1 MEKPKRQ
8 VEKKDIKE
16 LARKRGKSSRRKGQR
31 GQLEV
36 NRFLNRLGIP
46 SEVVARAGFKGED
59 LRITGA
65 SGKIYTCEVKN
76 YGKDRH
82 FPNCHTILEGTDKRK
97 ACDVAIYK
105 RSYGEL
111 TLHGEFL
118 TWLDILAPAVSK
130 RTKK

>member
-1 MEKPKRQ
+1 MTSKAENSR
-8 VEKKDIKE
+8 
-16 LARKRGKSSRRKGQR
+16 RGKSSRRKGQR

-36 NRFLNRLGIP
+36 NRFLNRLGIK
-46 SEVVARAGFKGED
+46 SEVVARAGFRGAD
-59 LRITGA
+59 LHIRGA

-82 FPNCHTILEGTDKRK
+82 FPNCHTILEGTDKRE

-118 TWLDILAPAVSK
+118 KWADILAAANGK
-130 RTKK
+130 GRKK

>member
-1 MEKPKRQ
+1 MT
-8 VEKKDIKE
+8 KKEDNV
-16 LARKRGKSSRRKGQR
+16 KRGRASRRKGQR

-46 SEVVARAGFKGED
+46 SKVVARAGFKGPD
-59 LRITGA
+59 LTLEGA

-82 FPNCHTILEGTDKRK
+82 FPNCHTILEGTDKRE

-118 TWLDILAPAVSK
+118 TWLDILAPAMSK